1 MHAKKNRRGEPA
13 VRPGKP
19 FSNSVCVGEGSLKH
33 ATAVTTAD
41 GSTQAGALNQSGS
54 EDRLDGG
61 SQWRQATPGEAG
73 RSRAQ
78 SGRLGAEVMM
88 ARLAA
93 GAENGG
99 SMRSRQRSV
108 N

>member
-1 MHAKKNRRGEPA
+1 MLFLTTTNHAAA
-13 VRPGKP
+13 VPKA
-19 FSNSVCVGEGSLKH
+19 E
-33 ATAVTTAD
+33 

-61 SQWRQATPGEAG
+61 SQWRQVTTGEA
-73 RSRAQ
+73 RCSRAQ
-78 SGRLGAEVMM
+78 SECLGEEVMM
-88 ARLAA
+88 TRLAA

-99 SMRSRQRSV
+99 SGTARQRSV